1 MKSWHV
7 LLGLISA
14 LVACEKYKVFLQ
26 KYDPNPDIFPP
37 KGAVLDTL
45 PALRCPEEGGAKRYA
60 FRIIRD
66 GEVLAQ
72 AESEGPEA
80 RFGPEAFGRRGRY
93 FWQFRFLRE
102 WGWSKWSDLYP
113 FTLSLPLPPEL
124 ESPAD
129 GEEVGNIPEL
139 SWMHCLGAKGY
150 NLQVSED
157 EGFSSVVLDEEGLK
171 GGSYTPGL
179 PLPKG
184 RYWWRVRTVDADGP
198 GRWSHPRSFVVGEEL
213 AVPSLE
219 GPVGGEEM
227 AFPVLRWRKIEGIG
241 EYQVQVDEDS
251 GFGSPEEAVVR
262 GTTYVP
268 ELPAG
273 EYYWRVRGR
282 NLVGWGEW
290 SDVGS
295 FRVVAPGLVSPGDG
309 DVLRESPVE
318 LSWGVLEGA
327 VGYEVQ
333 VSSEVSFSSPEM
345 RKVEG
350 NSCSLELADGE
361 YWWRVRGKDQEGNP
375 GAWSEVRSFTL
386 VTLRPGVPVVTSPQ
400 EGSWSREGEV
410 SFLWEPVE
418 GATGYQV
425 QVDDA
430 DDFSSPEVDEYTD
443 SPSYS
448 CTLADGRYYWKVR
461 AKNLAGWGGWSE
473 ARSFGVDTS
482 PPPAPVLESPDD
494 EEEVEGPDVTLRW
507 ERVEDAAM
515 YRLQVSMGE
524 GFASTL
530 VDTEVSVTEVELR
543 LKEGRYWWRVGAV
556 DPAGNWSGW
565 SDVRDFVVLPPKG
578 VIEIEVPW
586 PP

>member
-45 PALRCPEEGGAKRYA
+45 PAFRCPEEGGAKRYA
-60 FRIIRD
+60 FRMLRD

-80 RFGPEAFGRRGRY
+80 RFGPEVFGRRGRY

-171 GGSYTPGL
+171 GESYTPGL

-219 GPVGGEEM
+219 GPVGGEEV
-227 AFPVLRWRKIEGIG
+227 AFPVLRWGEIEGIG

-268 ELPAG
+268 ELSAG

-282 NLVGWGEW
+282 NLVGWGGW
-290 SDVGS
+290 SDVGR
-295 FRVVAPGLVSPGDG
+295 FRAVAPELLSPKDG
-309 DVLRESPVE
+309 DVITESPVE
-318 LSWGVLEGA
+318 LAWGELDGA
-327 VGYEVQ
+327 VGYQVQ
-333 VSSEVSFSSPEM
+333 VSSDGGFSFPV
-345 RKVEG
+345 VEDISG
-350 NSCSLELADGE
+350 TSCSLELLDGG
-361 YWWRVRGKDQEGNP
+361 YFWRVRGRSPKGYY
-375 GAWSEVRSFTL
+375 GAWSNTWSFTL
-386 VTLRPGVPVVTSPQ
+386 TTRRPEAPVLASPAN
-400 EGSWSREGEV
+400 GSWSSKSEV
-410 SFLWEPVE
+410 SFTWGAVE

-425 QVDDA
+425 QW
-430 DDFSSPEVDEYTD
+430 TMR
-443 SPSYS
+443 
-448 CTLADGRYYWKVR
+448 T
-461 AKNLAGWGGWSE
+461 
-473 ARSFGVDTS
+473 TS
-482 PPPAPVLESPDD
+482 PRPRWTSTRIPPRIPAP
-494 EEEVEGPDVTLRW
+494 
-507 ERVEDAAM
+507 
-515 YRLQVSMGE
+515 
-524 GFASTL
+524 
-530 VDTEVSVTEVELR
+530 
-543 LKEGRYWWRVGAV
+543 
-556 DPAGNWSGW
+556 
-565 SDVRDFVVLPPKG
+565 
-578 VIEIEVPW
+578 W
-586 PP
+586 PTDGTTGG